1 MASKGREVANL
12 VSAKTG
18 IAVTISGDPVVIGIA
33 NTEALR
39 VSANGKIGIGT
50 EQTSTSSVVYIQDTV
65 NTNYTVDNYSSH
77 NVTIRNDAATA
88 DYANSAGTL
97 MLISGSQDS
106 GGGAVAGIR
115 KGPANRGELAL
126 MYTDAS
132 GYLVEQVRI
141 DETGVGIGTTITSNK
156 LAVNGALS
164 VKGSNVKLDNATGG
178 VQGFGN
184 AKNNYVGWGTN
195 GVTRIIGHDNNNNTG
210 FLSFV
215 LGTDIARFTNP
226 DKNHYFKGIFRMGGD
241 NNSNRTHLSS
251 YYVGLANTTTSGRD
265 SIGVTTATG
274 ALVWNSTTQK
284 VEVYDGNNW
293 QAMNQFLAEGGTVTY
308 SGGKRIHTFTGSG
321 TFKVVSGISS
331 ISYLVIGG
339 GAGGGGGD
347 NGQGGGRGGGAG
359 GFRFSNDYFTVYP
372 GSHTV
377 TVGAGGAVSGDG
389 GDSSIVFDPSSV
401 GIASVTA
408 TGGGSYVPGT
418 WNGGPGGSGGGGF
431 RNGAGGAGNAGGNDP
446 RNNEP
451 EGFPGGN
458 GGGYPGGANTFG
470 GGGGGG
476 ASDSG
481 DPGVNNPGGPGGT
494 GRADSISGAT
504 VTYAG
509 GGGGGA
515 HSPGAGGSGGPG
527 GGGDGGGAPTGNIG
541 GNGTANL
548 GGGAGGGYGGTGTP
562 RAGGTGGSG
571 IVIISYPF

>member
-33 NTEALR
+33 NTEAIR

-50 EQTSTSSVVYIQDTV
+50 EQASTSSVVYIQDTV

-77 NVTIRNDAATA
+77 NVVIRNDAATA

-97 MLISGSQDS
+97 MLLGGSQDA

-115 KGPANRGELAL
+115 KGLANRGALAL

-132 GYLVEQVRI
+132 GYLVERVRI
-141 DETGVGIGTTITSNK
+141 DETGVGIGTTITGNK
-156 LAVNGALS
+156 LAVNGSLLM
-164 VKGSNVKLDNATGG
+164 KGSNISLDNATGG

-226 DKNHYFKGIFRMGGD
+226 DKSHYFKGIFRMGGD

-293 QAMNQFLAEGGTVTY
+293 QAMNQFHAEGGTVTY

-321 TFKVVSGISS
+321 TFRVISGISS

-339 GAGGGGGD
+339 GGAGTAGD
-347 NGQGGGRGGGAG
+347 NGQGGGRGGGGG
-359 GFRFSNDYFTVYP
+359 GFRFGNDYFTVYP
-372 GSHTV
+372 GTH
-377 TVGAGGAVSGDG
+377 
-389 GDSSIVFDPSSV
+389 
-401 GIASVTA
+401 
-408 TGGGSYVPGT
+408 
-418 WNGGPGGSGGGGF
+418 
-431 RNGAGGAGNAGGNDP
+431 
-446 RNNEP
+446 
-451 EGFPGGN
+451 
-458 GGGYPGGANTFG
+458 
-470 GGGGGG
+470 
-476 ASDSG
+476 
-481 DPGVNNPGGPGGT
+481 
-494 GRADSISGAT
+494 
-504 VTYAG
+504 
-509 GGGGGA
+509 
-515 HSPGAGGSGGPG
+515 
-527 GGGDGGGAPTGNIG
+527 
-541 GNGTANL
+541 
-548 GGGAGGGYGGTGTP
+548 
-562 RAGGTGGSG
+562 
-571 IVIISYPF
+571 

>member
-141 DETGVGIGTTITSNK
+141 DETGVGIGTTITGNK

-377 TVGAGGAVSGDG
+377 TVGAGGAVYVEG
-389 GDSSIVFDPSSV
+389 GNSSIVFDPSSV

-408 TGGGSYVPGT
+408 SGGGSDAGSN
-418 WNGGPGGSGGGGF
+418 NGGPGGSGGGGF